1 MVNKP
6 LNEDVSGTN
15 DRRSLTTSN
24 PPPKVRETPSQKE
37 QTLSCFG
44 KGEMGTS
51 EFFLINDP
59 QNIFTSSGTTSKCV
73 I

>member
-15 DRRSLTTSN
+15 GIDKVFDFQPN
-24 PPPKVRETPSQKE
+24 PRPVWPPSHEQ

-44 KGEMGTS
+44 KGRNG
-51 EFFLINDP
+51 D
-59 QNIFTSSGTTSKCV
+59 
-73 I
+73 